1 MRQVTGTGTARRCL
15 DALSVVCL
23 STGTTYVWYRILMS
37 MFLPM
42 TILKEPYFIL
52 SDSIFVNRVQ
62 TYFHAVPSKMVK
74 TEGKARCL

>member
-1 MRQVTGTGTARRCL
+1 
-15 DALSVVCL
+15 
-23 STGTTYVWYRILMS
+23 MS
-37 MFLPM
+37 MFLPI

-74 TEGKARCL
+74 TEGKARCLKPFARNLATVNCTEKIM